1 MHRILRLI
9 CLLVAVIGL
18 VVSAQMSRQLAR
30 MGLKEIEP
38 IDDSVPKITQWLVVR
53 VADGSLPIL
62 TLAGA
67 VASVV
72 AAVGL
77 FAIFSA
83 KISRDAAG
91 TTLVLACT
99 IALAIAAFL
108 IAVTAIG
115 ISIGRAPEL

>member
-9 CLLVAVIGL
+9 CLLFAVVGL

-38 IDDSVPKITQWLVVR
+38 IDESVPRITEWMVVR

-67 VASVV
+67 LACAV

-77 FAIFSA
+77 FAIFSTR
-83 KISRDAAG
+83 ISRDAAG
-91 TTLVLACT
+91 TMLVLACT
-99 IALAIAAFL
+99 IALATAATL
-108 IAVTAIG
+108 LAVTATA